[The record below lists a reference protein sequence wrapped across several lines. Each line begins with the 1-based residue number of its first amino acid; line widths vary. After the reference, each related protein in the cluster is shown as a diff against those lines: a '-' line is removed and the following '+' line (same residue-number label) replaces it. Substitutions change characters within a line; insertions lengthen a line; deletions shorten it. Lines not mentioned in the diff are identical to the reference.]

1 MNIKIAISDSYKY
14 KIKNKEYTYDEFK
27 KYLLGFKPISISFKN
42 EDNKEFEE
50 ALKECM
56 KNHKDKINGFVGG
69 QFSKNNSERIDENL
83 SYRSLIVLDVDE
95 YNKGLDCLKKDIKE
109 ELGKYKYLAYSTIG
123 HTPEKPKIRIILFP
137 NQDIEKTEYRTISS
151 NFIAKLSF
159 KKAIDEASTKPNQFM
174 LISVKPEFNALPEG
188 LNYTYTPWSM
198 ENEQGELVKIEEYAI
213 DSRVSNKAIP
223 NDDDFNEE
231 AFRKTTLSQPIILND
246 EQVLE
251 YLKFCEPKSADYN
264 IWLTVGQA
272 LHHQYRRENK
282 GKEIWKDWSEQ
293 YKASND
299 NIDKIDTKWKSFKD
313 ENKESL
319 VSMLS
324 IIKLYKKNGLQMKSI
339 EELKN
344 EIKQDQESNQGQ
356 PLDINKYRKRIYEI
370 QKHLL
375 EKDIGTSEKIFKNLK
390 DILSNINKY
399 NDLLTINYEQ
409 DKPYTYASF
418 LADIQKKPAG
428 LKTGFES
435 LDNHVTIQPA
445 SLVFIAGRPSHGKT
459 MTMLNLY
466 RNMIEANPDKA
477 FLFYSYEE
485 NKDDILLKIIL
496 GNIELEE
503 FGEGSIILEKEEGT
517 TFFDKARNHLR
528 KYALTVETQKDGTI
542 NALDNRLNKAFK
554 KVEQWVSEGRLQILD
569 KKAKVE
575 ILSSAIIERVK
586 ASEKP
591 VAAIFID
598 YVQKLNTEEERV
610 NRQQEVQRICQ
621 SILNTALD
629 ERVNAAIIL
638 GAQVNRD
645 VKSLDSFTLDN
656 MREAGD
662 IEQDANLVL
671 GIWDEQAGKL
681 DSLHQKLETINNKID
696 DTKYGIKNEDLAKS
710 EKSKENIEN
719 EIKASSNTD
728 TRTGKVLKV
737 KVLKNRNGRKD
748 VVVELESYPS
758 RFLIKDMDI
767 FDKKSINEK
776 IKSLS

>member
-1 MNIKIAISDSYKY
+1 MNIKIATWKTYTSN
-14 KIKNKEYTYDEFK
+14 KIQNKEFTYQQLKD
-27 KYLLGFKPISISFKN
+27 YLFEFKPITVSYIDKGETTEKNLESSFKLA
-42 EDNKEFEE
+42 KE
-50 ALKECM
+50 
-56 KNHKDKINGFVGG
+56 KIQGFVGG
-69 QFSKNNSERIDENL
+69 HFEPEIRKDENL
-83 SYRSLIVLDVDE
+83 LFRSLIVLDVDGYQGDLE
-95 YNKGLDCLKKDIKE
+95 SLKKTVAN

-123 HTPEKPKIRIILFP
+123 HTPEKPRIRIILFP
-137 NQDIEKTEYRTISS
+137 NTDIPTKKYKQVSE
-151 NFIAKLSF
+151 NFINTLSF
-159 KKAIDEASTKPNQFM
+159 EKAIDDASTKPNQFM
-174 LISVKPEFNALPEG
+174 LISVKPELNGLPEG
-188 LNYTYTPWSM
+188 KNYTYTPWSM
-198 ENEQGELVKIEEYAI
+198 ENEYGELVKIEEYSI
-213 DSRVSNKAIP
+213 DNRVSNKVIP
-223 NDDDFNEE
+223 SDEDFNEE

-251 YLKFCEPKSADYN
+251 YLNFCEPKSADYHT
-264 IWLTVGQA
+264 WLEIGMA
-272 LHHQYRRENK
+272 LHHQYRGEAK
-282 GKEIWKDWSEQ
+282 GKKIWKDWSEQ

-299 NIDKIDTKWKSFKD
+299 NIDNIDTKWKSFKD
-313 ENKESL
+313 ENKESRI
-319 VSMLS
+319 SMLS

-370 QKHLL
+370 QKQLL
-375 EKDIGTSEKIFKNLK
+375 EENIGTDEKIFKKLK

-409 DKPYTYASF
+409 DTPYTYASF

-466 RNMIEANPDKA
+466 RNMIEANQDKA

-542 NALDNRLNKAFK
+542 NAIDNRLDKAFK

-575 ILSSAIIERVK
+575 ILSSAIIERVE

-681 DSLHQKLETINNKID
+681 DSLYQKLETINNKID